1 MKIRNIYIFSLIIIF
16 SFLTINSAYSQKQK
30 IINLQGYD
38 KKPYHF
44 GFVLGTGTMLF
55 SSKSSELNLGRE
67 IKSNGPSFTVGILGN
82 LRLANHLDLRF
93 IPSLSMSSSRS
104 IVKYGIPVSDTGY
117 SKESYYDFRTIIMIL
132 PLELKV
138 RSKRYN
144 NMAAYALGGIAYTFD
159 FANKSTEEGKIKLPK
174 SDFMPEIGAG
184 IDIYTEYFKFGI
196 EAKMAYGLVNMNKN
210 IVDEQYGPV
219 TNADFHSKIFFLTF
233 TFE

>member
-1 MKIRNIYIFSLIIIF
+1 MTLRKVYISLLTVLFSVF
-16 SFLTINSAYSQKQK
+16 VAGNAYSQKQK
-30 IINLQGYD
+30 ILNLQGYD

-44 GFVLGTGTMLF
+44 GFILGTGAMMF
-55 SSKSSELNLGRE
+55 SSKSSELNLGQE

-82 LRLANHLDLRF
+82 LRLANHLDLRL

-104 IVKYGIPVSDTGY
+104 IIKNSTSNED
-117 SKESYYDFRTIIMIL
+117 SSYYTFRTILMVL

-144 NMAAYALGGIAYTFD
+144 NMAAYVIGGMAYTYD
-159 FANKSTEEGKIKLPK
+159 FANKDIDEARVRLPK
-174 SDFMPEIGAG
+174 SDFMPEAG
-184 IDIYTEYFKFGI
+184 VGVDIYTEYFKFGI

-210 IVDEQYGPV
+210 TFDNNGTQDNIAP
-219 TNADFHSKIFFLTF
+219 ADFHSKIFFLTF